1 MSTSLSIIN
10 AQVDHLK
17 DNPWSTGIV
26 PHSVIPGP
34 IPPGNINWPIIGVF
48 TDTGQETGHQGLAR
62 SESREVFCWTLASAL
77 GMVPLHETF
86 TAHILWRDEA
96 KTLMR
101 RAIDSYWGLGGVVT
115 MAGIN
120 VVWESALYEL
130 PGPGD
135 VGHIVATTIKSEVE
149 YREQF

>member
-1 MSTSLSIIN
+1 MSVTLGIIN
-10 AQVDHLK
+10 AQVGHLIAH
-17 DNPWSTGIV
+17 PWSTGII

-34 IPPGNINWPIIGVF
+34 IPPGNIVWPIIGVF
-48 TDTGQETGHQGLAR
+48 TDTGAETGNEGLDR

-77 GMVPLHETF
+77 GLVPLHDTF

-101 RAIDSYWGLGGVVT
+101 RAIDSYWGLSSAVT
-115 MAGIN
+115 KAGIN
-120 VVWESALYEL
+120 VSWESALYEL
-130 PGPGD
+130 PGPGE